1 MKRLVSIAAAAAFP
15 ALAIAGTAQAATM
28 WNNDTAAIQSLKD
41 GQFTLTRIDSLD
53 RAKAAEIR
61 QQSDEMASSVQKAIR
76 ENPALLRDLKAQ
88 NVEIG
93 NVVAAA
99 KAADGTVTFYLR

>member
-1 MKRLVSIAAAAAFP
+1 
-15 ALAIAGTAQAATM
+15 
-28 WNNDTAAIQSLKD
+28 
-41 GQFTLTRIDSLD
+41 
-53 RAKAAEIR
+53 
-61 QQSDEMASSVQKAIR
+61 MASSVQKAIR